1 MVLTCKIIFFKWS
14 IKCNIGVNKF
24 EDSTYPHQNEFYHLR
39 SYDEKYYNPGE
50 IFRRLFEAV
59 TTEMMTKLMNPN
71 VEISFED
78 AKAVYLEKQNEEK
91 KFIDGLLIL
100 GLDMSS
106 DYSEV
111 TLKFFFFK
119 LNSFNDSRELSYP
132 NSSDSPKL

>member
-1 MVLTCKIIFFKWS
+1 MT
-14 IKCNIGVNKF
+14 
-24 EDSTYPHQNEFYHLR
+24 
-39 SYDEKYYNPGE
+39 
-50 IFRRLFEAV
+50 
-59 TTEMMTKLMNPN
+59 TKLINAN

-111 TLKFFFFK
+111 TLQFLFFFN
-119 LNSFNDSRELSYP
+119 LIALMILEN
-132 NSSDSPKL
+132 

>member
-1 MVLTCKIIFFKWS
+1 MCQCKNKLYVKFVPSILFLNWS

-24 EDSTYPHQNEFYHLR
+24 EDSTYPHKNEFYHFR

-59 TTEMMTKLMNPN
+59 TTEMTTKLINAN

-78 AKAVYLEKQNEEK
+78 AKAIYLEKQSEEK

-100 GLDMSS
+100 GFHMSS

-111 TLKFFFFK
+111 TLQGFF
-119 LNSFNDSRELSYP
+119 
-132 NSSDSPKL
+132 

>member
-1 MVLTCKIIFFKWS
+1 
-14 IKCNIGVNKF
+14 
-24 EDSTYPHQNEFYHLR
+24 
-39 SYDEKYYNPGE
+39 
-50 IFRRLFEAV
+50 
-59 TTEMMTKLMNPN
+59 MMTKLMNPN